1 MQCPLIAAMTS
12 LSMRSSAV
20 MASSHR
26 TRSARLNSPAAS
38 ALRSTPVWDARPAPV
53 MTTTRTSSRAPIAA
67 TTSASSAAKRALP
80 ALSTS
85 GRSNVMRA
93 TSPRTSRRIVLASV
107 MGQWFTIKGLVT
119 SLTAL
124 LCLTT
129 FSNIFSGGAFPAVL
143 PDMARSVAL
152 ADWQLGL
159 VAGAFGFARMVAA
172 IPIGLFLTHNLRR
185 ALWLGP
191 LVLATGALCVT
202 SGGGLPMLVLGR
214 LLMGLG
220 QALSMVGGLTAILRF
235 QSGTNLAAALAAYE
249 LSAMIGML
257 GGAAVIAALPG
268 SLPWNTAFLLT
279 CAPQLIGVITVP
291 KLLAALP
298 AQDGAGAQ
306 PLFAR
311 QATNGTAVNPTSHAD
326 QTRRPSLVPLA
337 FAAGGMIALTYS
349 TMEQFLVPLRV
360 SREFG
365 LERAGVARLFMVQQ
379 VFDIAA
385 LIPTGI
391 LADRRGAARVLSVIL
406 MVMATANAL
415 VGFGT
420 LPVVVLGCA
429 LFGLSMSGWMLP
441 LSVLRRETA
450 AQQGSWR
457 ARGLPG
463 CVGGGLLLGPF
474 LSGILG
480 MHLAGFLPAL
490 WTAALAL
497 TSLLLL
503 ARARS
508 SGTMAVHG

>member
-1 MQCPLIAAMTS
+1 M
-12 LSMRSSAV
+12 
-20 MASSHR
+20 
-26 TRSARLNSPAAS
+26 
-38 ALRSTPVWDARPAPV
+38 
-53 MTTTRTSSRAPIAA
+53 
-67 TTSASSAAKRALP
+67 
-80 ALSTS
+80 
-85 GRSNVMRA
+85 
-93 TSPRTSRRIVLASV
+93 
-107 MGQWFTIKGLVT
+107 T

-143 PDMARSVAL
+143 PDMARSAAL

-202 SGGGLPMLVLGR
+202 SGGGLPMLVLVR

-279 CAPQLIGVITVP
+279 CTPQLIGVITVP

-337 FAAGGMIALTYS
+337 N
-349 TMEQFLVPLRV
+349 R
-360 SREFG
+360 
-365 LERAGVARLFMVQQ
+365 
-379 VFDIAA
+379 
-385 LIPTGI
+385 
-391 LADRRGAARVLSVIL
+391 
-406 MVMATANAL
+406 
-415 VGFGT
+415 
-420 LPVVVLGCA
+420 
-429 LFGLSMSGWMLP
+429 
-441 LSVLRRETA
+441 
-450 AQQGSWR
+450 
-457 ARGLPG
+457 PG
-463 CVGGGLLLGPF
+463 RPLLGKND
-474 LSGILG
+474 L
-480 MHLAGFLPAL
+480 
-490 WTAALAL
+490 
-497 TSLLLL
+497 
-503 ARARS
+503 
-508 SGTMAVHG
+508 